1 MFQKFGSNLPQSLID
16 AATSISEA
24 KVEPAKPDADSIAR
38 RKRLQALKD
47 KQEDDAAEKSYKS
60 DTGVRKVAGSSYGGA
75 KQKDDDVNEEVEE
88 LDEISK
94 STYVSAMRT
103 KTDPNDTRGNRD
115 SGNQGCI
122 AA

>member
-24 KVEPAKPDADSIAR
+24 KVEPAKPDADAIAR

-75 KQKDDDVNEEVEE
+75 KQKDDDVNEEMDIVEFVEAINEMDESE
-88 LDEISK
+88 LDEMINEVLS
-94 STYVSAMRT
+94 
-103 KTDPNDTRGNRD
+103 
-115 SGNQGCI
+115 
-122 AA
+122 